1 VTFLCL
7 VLVVVVAYVDR
18 LQTDMST
25 RNVYLVRCGEHRLQ
39 DIHPS
44 RSNKVVML
52 MKDPVLKLA

>member
-25 RNVYLVRCGEHRLQ
+25 RNVYLCDAENIDFKTSIHREVANE
-39 DIHPS
+39 
-44 RSNKVVML
+44 RSSSEIG
-52 MKDPVLKLA
+52 LK